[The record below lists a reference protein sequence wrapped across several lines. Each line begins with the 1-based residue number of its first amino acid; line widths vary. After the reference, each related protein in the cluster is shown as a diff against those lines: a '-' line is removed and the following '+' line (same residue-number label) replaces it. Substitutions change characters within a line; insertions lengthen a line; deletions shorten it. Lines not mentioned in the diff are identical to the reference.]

1 MFKQLKYLV
10 LNLLFCISLNAVDLV
25 VFSYNRPMQLYA
37 LLESCELYLFN
48 RTSTTVIYRVSGL
61 DYQAG
66 YDLVQARFSN
76 VKFILQKNAPHDF
89 KKLVEIHAFEQTNSP
104 YIMFAV
110 DDLFVKTPVDLQS
123 CVHALEQFNAYT
135 FSLRLSPNIK
145 YCYILNKTMQ
155 VPLSVQVAPDIYRHS
170 FRDGKYDW
178 AYPNSLDMNIYR
190 KSDIYTNMML
200 GNWNNPNTLEGAWA
214 AGANLNQ
221 IGLYFSESKIVNI
234 PINIVQTSW
243 TLRAM
248 NSYSIQK
255 LLTCFMQGQ
264 KIDIAPISSFQNNSV
279 HTNFDISFMQR

>member
-1 MFKQLKYLV
+1 MFKQLKI
-10 LNLLFCISLNAVDLV
+10 LLLSLFVSGTLNAVDLV

-37 LLESCELYLFN
+37 LLESCEVYLAN
-48 RTSTTVIYRVSGL
+48 RASTTVLYRVSGP

-66 YDLVQARFSN
+66 YDLVQARFSD

-89 KKLVEIHAFEQTNSP
+89 KNLVHTYAFEQTSSP

-110 DDLFVKTPVDLQS
+110 DDLFVKAPVDLQA
-123 CVHALEQFNAYT
+123 CVQSLEQFNAYT

-145 YCYILNKTMQ
+145 YCYILNKTMGI
-155 VPLSVQVAPDIYRHS
+155 PRSVLIMPEIYKHC
-170 FRDGKYDW
+170 FKDGKYDW
-178 AYPNSLDMNIYR
+178 AYPNCLDMNIYR
-190 KSDIYTNMML
+190 KSDIYTNMMR
-200 GNWNNPNTLEGAWA
+200 GNWNNPNTLEGVWA

-221 IGLYFSESKIVNI
+221 TGLYFSESKIVNI

-248 NSYSIQK
+248 NSYSTQE
-255 LLTCFMQGQ
+255 LLTRFMQGQ

-279 HTNFDISFMQR
+279 HTNFDINFI